1 VSHDLLIQW
10 IELLIRDFAL
20 KSNLV
25 DLAMLIA
32 YQPHPAIALLQ
43 AEVKRQEN
51 DFGTLFL
58 YLGSNFCHN
67 TNIIYYQIPQLL

>member
-32 YQPHPAIALLQ
+32 YQQSLCFRLKSKGRKMTLALYSFILEAIF
-43 AEVKRQEN
+43 VI
-51 DFGTLFL
+51 T
-58 YLGSNFCHN
+58 
-67 TNIIYYQIPQLL
+67 QI